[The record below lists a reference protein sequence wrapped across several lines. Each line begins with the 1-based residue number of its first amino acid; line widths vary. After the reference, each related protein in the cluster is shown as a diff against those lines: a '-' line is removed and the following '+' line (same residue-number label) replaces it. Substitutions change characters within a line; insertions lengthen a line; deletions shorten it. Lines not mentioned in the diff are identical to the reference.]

1 MKKIEIADL
10 KNLHEYEL
18 IRDDWRRE
26 VIAAKARRRV
36 LVGPT
41 MSLVFE
47 NRLTVLNQ
55 VQEMCRAERLAKPAA
70 VQQEID
76 VYNELLPDAGELSAT
91 LLVEITEEARIQPQ
105 LDRLIGLSS
114 GRHVWLEL
122 NGRKVFARFLEGQ
135 GREDRIAAVQY
146 LRFPIGTDPADRQ
159 ALARGLRAPRAPT
172 RAAVKRAD
180 AGEILSRKFSR
191 ADRRVHRREGQGAGP
206 RLCVAPGG
214 PDRDGRPAG
223 DPGLLSGEIFRGDV
237 LRLRRRVPICRL
249 AAAGAWSVSRQR
261 PTAP

>member
-1 MKKIEIADL
+1 VKKLALSDV

-18 IRDDWRRE
+18 IRDSWRRE
-26 VIAAKARRRV
+26 VIAVKAKRRV
-36 LVGPT
+36 LLGDM

-47 NRLTVLNQ
+47 SRLTVLNQ
-55 VQEMCRAERLAKPAA
+55 VQEMCRAERLAKPEA

-114 GRHVWLEL
+114 GRHLWLEL

-146 LRFPIGTDPADRQ
+146 LRFPVGTDPRDRD
-159 ALARGLRAPRAPT
+159 ALAAGPAPVILHVDHPGARASAALPPET
-172 RAAVKRAD
+172 RA
-180 AGEILSRKFSR
+180 EI
-191 ADRRVHRREGQGAGP
+191 
-206 RLCVAPGG
+206 
-214 PDRDGRPAG
+214 AG
-223 DPGLLSGEIFRGDV
+223 DLLD
-237 LRLRRRVPICRL
+237 
-249 AAAGAWSVSRQR
+249 
-261 PTAP
+261 